1 MKPKINII
9 NCKINNLA
17 AIIEYINKTNDYE
30 YLRTLL
36 DAIEE
41 YEAENNTQ
49 NLKDFLMLKT
59 IIADKLGS
67 TRSTNSQDLDV
78 KDILRKLCNDEP
90 LSPIEYKKLTEKM
103 EDIVER
109 MNLNA

>member
-1 MKPKINII
+1 MH
-9 NCKINNLA
+9 
-17 AIIEYINKTNDYE
+17 
-30 YLRTLL
+30 
-36 DAIEE
+36 
-41 YEAENNTQ
+41 
-49 NLKDFLMLKT
+49 
-59 IIADKLGS
+59 
-67 TRSTNSQDLDV
+67 LDV

>member
-1 MKPKINII
+1 MEPKINII
-9 NCKINNLA
+9 NGKINNLA

-59 IIADKLGS
+59 TIADKLGS
-67 TRSTNSQDLDV
+67 ANSQDLDV

-109 MNLNA
+109 MNLNAK